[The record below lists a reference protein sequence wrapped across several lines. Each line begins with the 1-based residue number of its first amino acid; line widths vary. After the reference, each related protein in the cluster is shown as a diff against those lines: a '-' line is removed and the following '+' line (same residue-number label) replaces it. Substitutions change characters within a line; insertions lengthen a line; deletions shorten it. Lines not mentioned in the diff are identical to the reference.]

1 MRAGKTDLSAMIP
14 PGFPPELLMIL
25 AYAAPFFMASVAF
38 EWFFIRRKKLTGR
51 YEAKDAWASMTM
63 GLGNLIFDLAFGF
76 ISLGFLVWL
85 WQFRVLDWGVSA
97 WVIVCA
103 LIAQDFIYYWKHFA
117 AHKVRWFWSAH
128 VVHHSSEH
136 YNLSTALRQ
145 PWNNHFTGYVILS
158 SPLILLGF
166 NPVLIGFVAS
176 LNLLYQFWIHTE
188 AIDKMPSWFE
198 AVFNTPS
205 HHRVHHGTNPY
216 YLDANFAGI
225 LIIWDKMFGTFVPE
239 RDDTQIHYGI
249 VKPINSFNPV
259 KIAFSEWLNIFKDVL
274 QPELNWQQRWRYVLA
289 PPGYS
294 HDGSRQ
300 TSSDIK
306 QDFIYKHPDQSGA
319 PGLPKTPSLLSK
331 TAK

>member
-128 VVHHSSEH
+128 VVHHSSE
-136 YNLSTALRQ
+136 
-145 PWNNHFTGYVILS
+145 
-158 SPLILLGF
+158 
-166 NPVLIGFVAS
+166 FVAS

-274 QPELNWQQRWRYVLA
+274 QQKHLRFYPRPLNKARCFRFKPCGFVTFRLRLSGFISNA
-289 PPGYS
+289 A
-294 HDGSRQ
+294 
-300 TSSDIK
+300 TSKIV
-306 QDFIYKHPDQSGA
+306 
-319 PGLPKTPSLLSK
+319 
-331 TAK
+331 